1 MVVICGFKCES
12 NHIAVMKMKS
22 VAASAAPKPA
32 FAEKESPGRM
42 EFICVS
48 DLLTAPLHD
57 PQYDVWQMPPQNPSG
72 MDCWPTTYIVELAIS
87 AFVAPPGVGMLHEF
101 TLPAVAQFVLSAAF
115 VGNGPEASPGRKI
128 TGPTGINETDAAF
141 PPHSL
146 PQFRI

>member
-57 PQYDVWQMPPQNPSG
+57 PQYDVWQMPPLNPPVHPSG
-72 MDCWPTTYIVELAIS
+72 TVQVNAAIQARSESLAVKY
-87 AFVAPPGVGMLHEF
+87 F
-101 TLPAVAQFVLSAAF
+101 AA
-115 VGNGPEASPGRKI
+115 ASVRQR
-128 TGPTGINETDAAF
+128 TCSF
-141 PPHSL
+141 S
-146 PQFRI
+146 